1 MDNVSKIT
9 LILRQMGAD
18 ATMRGYDYTIR
29 SVIKIME
36 DESWLHRICQ
46 LSEEVA
52 KEVGST
58 SGRVSKGI
66 LTLCDIVWNTDNGRE
81 VMEQLAC
88 HKLEKRP
95 ATGKFL
101 EMLVFGV
108 KTQNTPE

>member
-1 MDNVSKIT
+1 MDIASKIEM
-9 LILRQMGAD
+9 LLRQMGAD

-29 SVIKIME
+29 CVMKIIE

-66 LTLCDIVWNTDNGRE
+66 LTLCDIVWNTGNGRE
-81 VMEQLAC
+81 VMERLAC
-88 HKLEKRP
+88 HKLKNRP

-101 EMLVFGV
+101 EMLAFGV
-108 KTQNTPE
+108 KTQNVS